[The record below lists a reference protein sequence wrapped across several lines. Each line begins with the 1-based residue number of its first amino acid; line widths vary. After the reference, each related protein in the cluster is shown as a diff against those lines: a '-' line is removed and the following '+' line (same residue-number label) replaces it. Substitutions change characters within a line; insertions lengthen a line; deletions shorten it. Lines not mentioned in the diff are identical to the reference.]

1 MNSEKPSSWILTAC
15 LLLGMVSGNLIVFS
29 QDATSLDQG
38 LRDLAADEL
47 DPSALQFK
55 AQAHFAAGVS
65 FLAQGEK
72 DKALEQFEKALQVDP
87 ESASLATRIAENLI
101 LLQQFEKAQSLLQR
115 ASESDDAPGMAFE
128 LLGVITSS
136 QGEDSQAQRLF
147 EEALRRDPSR
157 VFSRQKI
164 LDQALKDQREDLA
177 LELVQE
183 AVKVTSYEVED
194 MTALIGLYLKYAVLR
209 PQQLKLL
216 DQALESLVVKA
227 SEVAEE
233 EPVLE
238 VAIADV
244 LMLTQRFEEAEK
256 RLSRLKDFDP
266 PLILARE
273 KLIDLYVRS
282 GETSKALV
290 ELGELADINP
300 QNPRPYLLMGSLE
313 ADEGN
318 SEKAESHFRKAMK
331 IGPAFEAPYYELAAL
346 KLNQGDARQAL

>member
-1 MNSEKPSSWILTAC
+1 
-15 LLLGMVSGNLIVFS
+15 
-29 QDATSLDQG
+29 
-38 LRDLAADEL
+38 
-47 DPSALQFK
+47 
-55 AQAHFAAGVS
+55 
-65 FLAQGEK
+65 
-72 DKALEQFEKALQVDP
+72 
-87 ESASLATRIAENLI
+87 
-101 LLQQFEKAQSLLQR
+101 
-115 ASESDDAPGMAFE
+115 MAFE
-128 LLGVITSS
+128 LLGVITLS

-209 PQQLKLL
+209 PQKLKLL

-256 RLSRLKDFDP
+256 RLSRLKILI

-346 KLNQGDARQAL
+346 KLNQGDARQALEVLQEARNNLPQTFMLEFYSGLAMTSLSNTLPP